1 MDNTTLAYLAG
12 FMDGEGCIS
21 LVRSRP
27 TEKNPGYHLIIVVTQ
42 LNPEPLVMYQA
53 AFGGSIHRAVDKR
66 GHRPR
71 ITWQTSGRNAGKAL
85 EALRPFLVVKA
96 DEADL
101 ALEFLRRVADWA
113 GGDKDAE
120 LAERTRL
127 HAAIKAVKQRT
138 YDHIE
143 LPKTIKRAQDHSGP
157 RLRMKI
163 KPKPEP
169 KVRIKAAPVKST
181 GYSRGKRPA
190 DAAEIGI
197 LAAVYTDHGL
207 AETAREYGVS
217 RQAVLNWLYRY
228 GIPRQGRTPASE
240 ARRKAASAA
249 SWTSSS
255 AKEGT

>member
-42 LNPEPLVMYQA
+42 LNPDPLVMYQV

-71 ITWQTSGRNAGKAL
+71 ITWQTSGRNAGRAL

-101 ALEFLRRVADWA
+101 ALEFLRRVANWA
-113 GGDKDAE
+113 GGDKEAE
-120 LAERTRL
+120 LAERTRI
-127 HAAIKAVKQRT
+127 HAAIKAVKQRS
-138 YDHIE
+138 YDNIE
-143 LPKTIKRAQDHSGP
+143 LPKTIKRVQDHTGP
-157 RLRMKI
+157 RLRMKV
-163 KPKPEP
+163 KPKPAP
-169 KVRIKAAPVKST
+169 KVRVKAAPVKSE
-181 GYSRGKRPA
+181 GYRRRVFDDVAISTLRA
-190 DAAEIGI
+190 
-197 LAAVYTDHGL
+197 YYNDHGL

-217 RQAVLNWLYRY
+217 RQAVLNWLDRY
-228 GIPRQGRTPASE
+228 GIPRQGRTAASE
-240 ARRKAASAA
+240 ARRKVASAA

-255 AKEGT
+255 SEGT